1 VSEDTGLT
9 LDYSPWLYWSSAA
22 PAVREAQRDRHR
34 ELAERADV
42 SLGEDCYLSPLA
54 SIEPQEFRLGDR
66 SYVAAHAYIT
76 GTVIAGDNCTFNVF
90 SVVRGTVSMGNGVR
104 IGAHTSI
111 LGFNHSMGT
120 EKPVYQQ
127 PLNSKGISIGDDV
140 WIGSNTVVLDG
151 VTIGEHS
158 VVGAG
163 AVVTKDVAP
172 WSVVAGNP
180 ARRIRDRRGTAAP
193 SAVASPD
200 GSAAVAERLR
210 EFADTARDEAADVL
224 RRSWDDTAPDG
235 RYIDRPG
242 VDATVRAHCDAVE
255 IADLLLGA
263 TPPQLPKAE
272 HVRRLQERQD
282 RVTGLVP
289 EIAGAREGRQP
300 LEFGAGSATY
310 HVLCVGYALDLM
322 GSSFPWPVE
331 AVRGT
336 SAEGIVAA
344 LDALPWHSE
353 GWGAGAWVDA
363 WATAAHWN
371 LAQDAALEPG
381 ALEALFGWLLTRANP
396 AFGTWGEPTSGQA
409 SLQVINGYYRL
420 TRGSFAQFGVP
431 VPHPERLIDAVLKHG
446 GDPRYFA
453 NGRQNACNVLDVA
466 HPLWLAG
473 RQSPHRLAEVQAWA
487 RTQLD
492 YVLSRWQSGAGMA
505 FSLGAGPDPEDAGL
519 QGTEMW
525 LAIIWYLA
533 DLLGESD
540 ALGYRPRGVHR
551 PEPARSL
558 PRL

>member
-1 VSEDTGLT
+1 MSEDPALA
-9 LDYSPWLYWSSAA
+9 LDYSPWQYWSGATAS
-22 PAVREAQRDRHR
+22 VREAQRVRHR
-34 ELAERADV
+34 QLAEHADV
-42 SLGEDCYLSPLA
+42 RVGEDSYLSPLA
-54 SIEPQEFRLGDR
+54 SIEPLVFRLGDR

-76 GTVIAGDNCTFNVF
+76 GTVTAGDNCTFNVF
-90 SVVRGTVSMGNGVR
+90 SIVRGTVSMGDGVR

-111 LGFNHSMGT
+111 LGFNHSMAPD
-120 EKPVYQQ
+120 KPVYQQ
-127 PLNSKGISIGDDV
+127 PLTAKGITIADDV
-140 WIGSNTVVLDG
+140 WIGSNAVVLDG

-163 AVVTKDVAP
+163 AVVTKDVPP

-180 ARRIRDRRGTAAP
+180 ARRIRDRRGAA
-193 SAVASPD
+193 ASS
-200 GSAAVAERLR
+200 GVAERLR
-210 EFADTARDEAADVL
+210 AFAGTARAEAGDVL
-224 RRSWDDTAPDG
+224 RRSWDDSVPDG
-235 RYIDRPG
+235 RFLDRPG
-242 VDATVRAHCDAVE
+242 APATMRAHCDAIE
-255 IADLLLGA
+255 IADLLLGT
-263 TPPQLPKAE
+263 TPPQLPKEA

-289 EIAGAREGRQP
+289 EVAAPREGRQP
-300 LEFGAGSATY
+300 LEFGAGPATY
-310 HVLCVGYALDLM
+310 HVLSVGYALDLM
-322 GSSFPWPVE
+322 GSRFPWPVE
-331 AVRGT
+331 AVRAT
-336 SAEGIVAA
+336 TAEEIVAA

-371 LAQDAALEPG
+371 LGQEAPVESAAAEP
-381 ALEALFGWLLTRANP
+381 AAVEALFGWLLTRANP

-409 SLQVINGYYRL
+409 ALQVINGYYRL
-420 TRGSFAQFGVP
+420 TRGSFAQFNVP
-431 VPHPERLIDAVLKHG
+431 VPYPERLIDAVLKHG
-446 GDPRYFA
+446 ADPRYFA
-453 NGRQNACNVLDVA
+453 DGRQNACNVLDVA

-473 RQSPHRLAEVQAWA
+473 RQSRHRASDVQAWA
-487 RTQLD
+487 RGQLD
-492 YVLSRWQSGAGMA
+492 YVLTGWQHGAGMP
-505 FSLGAGPDPEDAGL
+505 FSLGDQTDSAEPEEAGL